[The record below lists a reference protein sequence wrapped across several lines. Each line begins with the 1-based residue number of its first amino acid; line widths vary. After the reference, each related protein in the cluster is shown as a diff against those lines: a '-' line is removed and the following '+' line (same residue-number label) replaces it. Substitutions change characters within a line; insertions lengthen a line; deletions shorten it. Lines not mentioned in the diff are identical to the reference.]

1 MRKTRTSKV
10 PEIVADLERILAEK
24 PDFDVFSISALAE
37 HFGVSCPTMSTVVHA
52 LKKKGLLAVRNGRGI
67 ARVKNGDLTG
77 GFVSVTDKLFQT
89 IANRISDGS
98 YQTGNPL
105 PKRDYF
111 VLNEH
116 ISPVTVARTFA
127 HLIKSGLVHRQ
138 GKSLIVGPSPRSVAT
153 KTGTTRRRPTIVL
166 LLEGEDETRAFMTHS
181 FLSPFVS
188 RFFGETDRYGILVSY
203 ASIDRG
209 SKGFPLNIPAGM
221 DAVQAHIAELGPDY
235 VGTLVTA
242 NPAWVSDLGDHI
254 VSLARFDKPVVY
266 FDSADAG
273 RHLTRSALS
282 LGKETYFRCH
292 FDERTAVRIAADRFH
307 ELGHRTIGIPMHS
320 SPRFTWAPR
329 REALIRSVFDEH
341 HPGCTVW
348 TASMDEV
355 FWQFD
360 RDFSPASFLTEF
372 KAQVAGFS
380 QRQGVTKVPSIRERL
395 LQCTPSMTSLFDR
408 GITALVGLSD
418 FFTAEIYLWLRS
430 AEILIPDFASLVSFD
445 NIVGSHIFPVS
456 SVDFGFAALG
466 YQAAHLFVGDIP
478 IRADRNGNVPAPCT
492 LIDRGSIAPPPD
504 RGSQI
509 RTLTR

>member
-1 MRKTRTSKV
+1 
-10 PEIVADLERILAEK
+10 
-24 PDFDVFSISALAE
+24 
-37 HFGVSCPTMSTVVHA
+37 
-52 LKKKGLLAVRNGRGI
+52 
-67 ARVKNGDLTG
+67 
-77 GFVSVTDKLFQT
+77 
-89 IANRISDGS
+89 
-98 YQTGNPL
+98 
-105 PKRDYF
+105 
-111 VLNEH
+111 
-116 ISPVTVARTFA
+116 
-127 HLIKSGLVHRQ
+127 
-138 GKSLIVGPSPRSVAT
+138 
-153 KTGTTRRRPTIVL
+153 
-166 LLEGEDETRAFMTHS
+166 
-181 FLSPFVS
+181 
-188 RFFGETDRYGILVSY
+188 
-203 ASIDRG
+203 
-209 SKGFPLNIPAGM
+209 
-221 DAVQAHIAELGPDY
+221 
-235 VGTLVTA
+235 
-242 NPAWVSDLGDHI
+242 
-254 VSLARFDKPVVY
+254 
-266 FDSADAG
+266 
-273 RHLTRSALS
+273 
-282 LGKETYFRCH
+282 
-292 FDERTAVRIAADRFH
+292 
-307 ELGHRTIGIPMHS
+307 
-320 SPRFTWAPR
+320 
-329 REALIRSVFDEH
+329 
-341 HPGCTVW
+341 
-348 TASMDEV
+348 MDEV